1 MGNQMSFATIIM
13 IVVYASKSM
22 NVMRLIPRNKRIA
35 GAIASVALLSL
46 LYLIFIYK
54 TPEQLASEAKYI
66 PQFFGLT
73 KSDFFGFDDEMY
85 VVEELHSQGRKWG
98 DFGSAHYEIRLCEL
112 HPNVRREMEE
122 KGGVDTDS
130 TWVLTKVRGNIRGVL
145 VVKHNSSKAYAH
157 YYQIYEE

>member
-1 MGNQMSFATIIM
+1 MDNRMSSASIITIVEFA
-13 IVVYASKSM
+13 SNLL
-22 NVMRLIPRNKRIA
+22 NVMRHPSRNKRIA
-35 GAIASVALLSL
+35 AAIASAAVLSL
-46 LYLIFIYK
+46 LYFIFIYK

-73 KSDFFGFDDEMY
+73 KSDFFGFDDKMD
-85 VVEELHSQGRKWG
+85 VVDELHSQGRKWE